1 MENLTE
7 KVLQY
12 QKTREGLRDIVNEIG
27 PRIYQFPRR
36 TMGWDEDACGEF
48 YVFIHPRLIRLLD
61 RFRNQGKPFESYL
74 WAVLG
79 WQLRNFA
86 RERNR
91 DQRRWEVSLR
101 MEIGAA
107 GSLSGSQS
115 ERPGSFEDNRGL
127 EDEPGAEALKASA
140 AVARCVQSMAD
151 RRNFLFLALKCSRLI
166 DAENAPALARIAGV
180 TPETLASLVAELRD
194 ARSARECRHEMF
206 RCRRNKAFA
215 AIRLFE
221 SELHA
226 EVDRE
231 KRASLEKSL
240 GKTRLRMRTAMQRM
254 SRVALAPTNLE
265 ISKALGVPKGTVDSG
280 LYWLKRKLASVH
292 DSPNLRSAS

>member
-1 MENLTE
+1 MKNLTE

-12 QKTREGLRDIVNEIG
+12 QKTREGLHDIVNEIG

-91 DQRRWEVSLR
+91 DEQRWRVSLR
-101 MEIGAA
+101 MDPAA
-107 GSLSGSQS
+107 VVEADADPVPEASLT
-115 ERPGSFEDNRGL
+115 
-127 EDEPGAEALKASA
+127 SA
-140 AVARCVQSMAD
+140 AVARCVQSAAD
-151 RRNFLFLALKCSRLI
+151 RRNFLFLALKCSRLS
-166 DAENAPALARIAGV
+166 DAENAPVLARIAGV
-180 TPETLASLVAELRD
+180 TPAVLVTLVAELRD
-194 ARSARECRHEMF
+194 ARGARECRHEMF

-215 AIRLFE
+215 AIRLLE
-221 SELHA
+221 HELAA
-226 EVDRE
+226 EVE
-231 KRASLEKSL
+231 PQKRASLQKAL
-240 GKTRLRMRTAMQRM
+240 GRTRLRMRTAMQRM
-254 SRVALAPTNLE
+254 SRVGLAPTNLE
-265 ISKALGVPKGTVDSG
+265 IARALGVPKGTVDSG
-280 LYWLKRKLASVH
+280 LYWLKRKLASVY
-292 DSPNLRSAS
+292 DPPNLGTAS

>member
-1 MENLTE
+1 MKNLTE

-12 QKTREGLRDIVNEIG
+12 QKTREGLGDIVNEIG

-61 RFRNQGKPFESYL
+61 RFHNQGKPFESYL

-91 DQRRWEVSLR
+91 DERRWRVSLR
-101 MEIGAA
+101 ME
-107 GSLSGSQS
+107 
-115 ERPGSFEDNRGL
+115 PGSAEDLSESFEGSRCL
-127 EDEPGAEALKASA
+127 EAGPGEEALNASS
-140 AVARCVQSMAD
+140 AVARCVLSAAD
-151 RRNFLFLALKCSRLI
+151 RRNFLFLILKCSRLI
-166 DAENAPALARIAGV
+166 DAENAPALARIAGITAESV
-180 TPETLASLVAELRD
+180 LSLVAALRD
-194 ARSARECRHEMF
+194 ARSARESRHEFF

-215 AIRLFE
+215 AIRFLE
-221 SELHA
+221 HELLA
-226 EVDRE
+226 EVDPM

-240 GKTRLRMRTAMQRM
+240 GRMRLRMSTAMQRM
-254 SRVALAPTNLE
+254 SRVGLAPTNLE
-265 ISKALGVPKGTVDSG
+265 ISRALRVPKGTVDSG
-280 LYWLKRKLASVH
+280 LYWLKRKLASVYDPP
-292 DSPNLRSAS
+292 DSRSAS